1 MSTEQII
8 EGITGQFGA
17 LVLAVIMLL
26 IVMRHYKVLIDQSLN
41 EHRED
46 RSMYRE
52 TMLSLAGKVDQIGRD
67 IDDIKQRIP

>member
-1 MSTEQII
+1 MDIQQII
-8 EGITGQFGA
+8 EGVTGQFGA
-17 LVLAVIMLL
+17 LVLAVVMLL
-26 IVMRHYKVLIDQSLN
+26 IVMRHYKTLIDQSLS

-46 RSMYRE
+46 RAMYRE

>member
-26 IVMRHYKVLIDQSLN
+26 IVMRHYKTLIDQSLS

-46 RSMYRE
+46 RAMYRE
-52 TMLSLAGKVDQIGRD
+52 TMLSLAGKVDQIGRY

>member
-1 MSTEQII
+1 MDIQQII
-8 EGITGQFGA
+8 EGVTGQFGA
-17 LVLAVIMLL
+17 LVLSVVMLL
-26 IVMRHYKVLIDQSLN
+26 IVMRHYKTLIDQSLL

-46 RSMYRE
+46 RAMYRE

>member
-41 EHRED
+41 EH
-46 RSMYRE
+46 
-52 TMLSLAGKVDQIGRD
+52 
-67 IDDIKQRIP
+67 

>member
-1 MSTEQII
+1 MSSEQII
-8 EGITGQFGA
+8 NGVTGQFGA
-17 LVLAVIMLL
+17 LVLAVVMLL
-26 IVMRHYKVLIDQSLN
+26 ILMRHYKTLIDQSLS

-46 RSMYRE
+46 RAMYRE

>member
-1 MSTEQII
+1 MTTEQII

-26 IVMRHYKVLIDQSLN
+26 IVMRHYKTLIDQSLI

-46 RSMYRE
+46 RAMYRE